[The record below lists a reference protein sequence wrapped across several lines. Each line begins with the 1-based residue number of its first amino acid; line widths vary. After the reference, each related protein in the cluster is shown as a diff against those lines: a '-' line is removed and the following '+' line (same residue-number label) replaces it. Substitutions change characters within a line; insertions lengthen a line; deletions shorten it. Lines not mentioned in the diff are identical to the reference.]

1 MLIGSSLPFLFQELS
16 FAPSACA
23 GQEQKELMPADQF
36 LKWLPIAPVEAEA
49 GPVEPSASPVVVSA
63 PLKRALPLAKN
74 GPSFETP
81 RVEGPPVPAPVRA
94 MPAMVEMAPE
104 LAIEEA
110 PRLTTDNPAQETDAL
125 PGAADVRA
133 AHESPL
139 PVQQSSAVVVAP
151 GAPSERLPETVHAT
165 RRTEQAAAIDTVL
178 QVETEAGVHDA
189 TPRLEA
195 PKPETEFTR
204 PEVQSDTHLDAETE
218 MKADARNT
226 PPQVKPREPQA
237 PARTAQTTEMDAT
250 QAVEPAGEVTSS
262 QEKTAARQPS
272 EPVEAERRASEPEP
286 ARVGNAVKETPAGPE
301 VAAPAMELR
310 DAQER
315 PRMEQV
321 DAPKPRVTTEPRA
334 EAEADRPS
342 QAKPL
347 SFLRVTSPTPTG
359 GKVEVIARQRGDV
372 IEATVK
378 PSDPAL
384 HTVLQ
389 RNLPSGI
396 GELRSA
402 GVSTVEVVPP
412 QAATRAENGSRE
424 DGSSSSQDRPQQDGS
439 QHRRGRQRHAW
450 DFEEF
455 ELQ

>member
-36 LKWLPIAPVEAEA
+36 LKWLPIAPVEAET

-110 PRLTTDNPAQETDAL
+110 PRLTTDKPAQETDAL
-125 PGAADVRA
+125 PGATDVRA
-133 AHESPL
+133 TQESPAPAPQPL
-139 PVQQSSAVVVAP
+139 AMVA
-151 GAPSERLPETVHAT
+151 APEAPTTRLPEPVRAPRHTDQTAMVDTALPAATEPVVH
-165 RRTEQAAAIDTVL
+165 E
-178 QVETEAGVHDA
+178 A

-195 PKPETEFTR
+195 PKPDTEFTR
-204 PEVQSDTHLDAETE
+204 PEVQSDIRQDAGMEVDAE
-218 MKADARNT
+218 ARNA
-226 PPQVKPREPQA
+226 PPQAKLREPLS
-237 PARTAQTTEMDAT
+237 PTHTAQTTEMDAT
-250 QAVEPAGEVTSS
+250 QSVKPAREASSS
-262 QEKTAARQPS
+262 QEKTAVRQPF

-321 DAPKPRVTTEPRA
+321 DTPKPRVTTEPRA

-389 RNLPSGI
+389 RNLPSGM

-412 QAATRAENGSRE
+412 QAAVRSENSSRD
-424 DGSSSSQDRPQQDGS
+424 DGSSSSEGHPQPDGS

-450 DFEEF
+450 DLEEF